1 MITDCRLRGLIP
13 CDERLLGRGFFLVA
27 ESGNISAMTN
37 EPIERGALT
46 WQPAVD
52 AWANSS
58 LSDFAEHVVALGGP
72 TCSDYAELLDWSI
85 GEPGPFWAA
94 VASWQCIRWH
104 AEPSASLVGGT
115 MSDVTW
121 FPGGALNYA
130 ERMLAWASEQ
140 PDEMAIIELSQ
151 SRDRRETTWAQLVDE
166 VARCRAGLIERGIG
180 RGDRVVAFS
189 PNIAETL
196 VAFLAT
202 ASLGAIW
209 SSCAPEFG
217 VRAVTDRWAQIE
229 PKVLIAVDGY
239 MYGTKGID
247 RSAHVDQIAA
257 ALPSLEHIVHIGYL
271 QPEGGLSTDARVCSW
286 DALLADYAPLEF
298 EAVPFDHPLYVLF
311 SSGTTGLPKPIVHG
325 HGGIVLEHAKAWSL
339 HYGLR
344 PGDRVM
350 WFTTTGWMMWNFLIS
365 GLITGSTIVL
375 FDGDP
380 AAPDL
385 LALWRVAADERV
397 DVLGV
402 SAPFIMA
409 CRKEGIR
416 PGDLVDLSHVRHLG
430 STGAPLPVEGF
441 EWIPDAVGSHIQTGS
456 MSGGTDVCTAF
467 VGTAPTLP
475 IRAGEIGARMLGC
488 DVQAFTPTG
497 DQCAPN
503 ETGELV
509 IVTPMP
515 SMPIGFWGDESG
527 ERYRSTYF
535 DTYPGVW
542 HHGDWITFFDDGAC
556 QITGRSDA
564 TLNRGGVRLG
574 TADFYVIVDSM
585 PEIADSA
592 VVHLE
597 DKDGGPGELILLI
610 ATAGGH
616 ELDDDLA
623 NRIKRALRSELS
635 PRHVPDEIAALPGVP
650 RTLSGKKLEVPI
662 KRMLLGMPADKAAS
676 RDSLAN
682 PEALDHVAAW
692 VAARTT

>member
-1 MITDCRLRGLIP
+1 
-13 CDERLLGRGFFLVA
+13 
-27 ESGNISAMTN
+27 MTN
-37 EPIERGALT
+37 KPIERGTLT
-46 WQPAVD
+46 WQPAADV
-52 AWANSS
+52 WADSS
-58 LSDFAEHVVALGGP
+58 LSDFAEHVVAIDGP
-72 TCSDYAELLDWSI
+72 PCSNYGELLDWSL
-85 GEPGPFWAA
+85 GEPGPFWSAL
-94 VASWQCIRWH
+94 ASWQCIRWH
-104 AEPSASLVGGT
+104 DEPSASLIGGT
-115 MSDVTW
+115 MPDVTW
-121 FPGGALNYA
+121 FPGGTLNYA

-140 PDEMAIIELSQ
+140 PDATAIIELSQ
-151 SRDRRETTWAQLVDE
+151 SRDRRATTWAQLGDQ
-166 VARCRAGLIERGIG
+166 VARCRAGLAARGVG

-189 PNIAETL
+189 PNISETL

-239 MYGTKGID
+239 MYGTKGIG
-247 RSAHVDQIAA
+247 RSEHVDQIAA

-271 QPEGGLSTDARVCSW
+271 RPDSDLPIDPRVCSW
-286 DALLADYAPLEF
+286 DVLLAEHAPLEF
-298 EAVPFDHPLYVLF
+298 ESVPFDHPLYVLF

-325 HGGIVLEHAKAWSL
+325 HGGILLEHAKAWSL
-339 HYGLR
+339 HYGLQ

-365 GLITGSTIVL
+365 GLLTGSTIVL

-385 LALWRVAADERV
+385 LALWRAAADEQV

-416 PGDLVDLSHVRHLG
+416 PGDVVDLSRIRHLG

-441 EWIPDAVGSHIQTGS
+441 EWIPDAVGGHIQTGS

-488 DVQAFTPTG
+488 DVQAYTSSG
-497 DQCAPN
+497 ERCAPN

-509 IVTPMP
+509 IVAPMP
-515 SMPIGFWGDESG
+515 SMPIGLWGDESG
-527 ERYRSTYF
+527 DRYRSTYF
-535 DTYPGVW
+535 DTFPGVW

-597 DKDGGPGELILLI
+597 DDQGGPGELILLV
-610 ATAGGH
+610 ATADGH
-616 ELDDDLA
+616 ELDEDLA
-623 NRIKRALRSELS
+623 AKIKRALRTELS

-682 PEALDHVAAW
+682 PEALDHVQAW
-692 VAARTT
+692 IESRNP

>member
-1 MITDCRLRGLIP
+1 MIPDRQRRDRIARSESFSP
-13 CDERLLGRGFFLVA
+13 DSFFVVA

-37 EPIERGALT
+37 ESIERGALT
-46 WQPAVD
+46 WRPAED
-52 AWANSS
+52 AWAHSS
-58 LSDFAEHVVALGGP
+58 LSDLAEHVVGLGGP
-72 TCSDYAELLDWSI
+72 SCANYAALLDWSL

-104 AEPSASLVGGT
+104 AEPSASLVAGV
-115 MSDVTW
+115 MPDVTW
-121 FPGGALNYA
+121 FPGGTLNYA

-140 PDEMAIIELSQ
+140 PDETALIELSQ
-151 SRDRRETTWAQLVDE
+151 SRDRREITWAQLVDQ
-166 VARCRAGLIERGIG
+166 VARCRAGLVERGVG

-189 PNIAETL
+189 PNISETL

-239 MYGTKGID
+239 MYGTKGVD
-247 RSAHVDQIAA
+247 RRAHVDQIAA

-271 QPEGGLSTDARVCSW
+271 RPAVDIPSDARVCAW
-286 DALLADYAPLEF
+286 DDLLGDYAPLVF

-339 HYGLR
+339 HYGLQ

-365 GLITGSTIVL
+365 GLLTGSTIVL

-385 LALWRVAADERV
+385 LALWRIAADEQV

-416 PGDLVDLSHVRHLG
+416 PGDLVDLSRVRHLG

-497 DQCAPN
+497 KRCAPN

-509 IVTPMP
+509 IVAPMP
-515 SMPIGFWGDESG
+515 SMPIGLWGDESG
-527 ERYRSTYF
+527 DRYRSTYF

-585 PEIADSA
+585 AEIADSA

-597 DKDGGPGELILLI
+597 DDEGGPGELILLV
-610 ATAGGH
+610 ATAAGY

-623 NRIKRALRSELS
+623 DRIKRALRSELS
-635 PRHVPDEIAALPGVP
+635 PRHVPDEIAALPAVP

-692 VAARTT
+692 VAARNA

>member
-1 MITDCRLRGLIP
+1 MTK
-13 CDERLLGRGFFLVA
+13 
-27 ESGNISAMTN
+27 ES
-37 EPIERGALT
+37 IERGALT
-46 WQPAVD
+46 WQPALD
-52 AWANSS
+52 AWENSS
-58 LSDFAEHVVALGGP
+58 LADFADHVVALGGP
-72 TCSDYAELLDWSI
+72 ACSDYIELLDWSL
-85 GEPGPFWAA
+85 GELGPFWAA

-104 AEPSASLVGGT
+104 DEPSASLVHGS

-121 FPGGALNYA
+121 FPGGTLNYA
-130 ERMLAWASEQ
+130 ERMLAWATEQ
-140 PDEMAIIELSQ
+140 PDDTAIIELSQ
-151 SRDRRETTWAQLVDE
+151 SRDRREVTWAQLVDQ
-166 VARCRAGLIERGIG
+166 VARCRAGLVERGVG

-189 PNIAETL
+189 PNISETL

-229 PKVLIAVDGY
+229 PKVLIAVDDY

-271 QPEGGLSTDARVCSW
+271 QPEGELSSDARVCAW
-286 DALLADYAPLEF
+286 DALLANHAPLEF

-325 HGGIVLEHAKAWSL
+325 HGGIALEHAKAWSL
-339 HYGLR
+339 HYGLQ
-344 PGDRVM
+344 PGERVM

-385 LALWRVAADERV
+385 LALWRVAADEQV

-416 PGDLVDLSHVRHLG
+416 PGDLVDLSSVRHLG

-509 IVTPMP
+509 IVAPMP
-515 SMPIGFWGDESG
+515 SMPIGLWGDESG
-527 ERYRSTYF
+527 ARYRSTYF
-535 DTYPGVW
+535 DTYPGAW

-597 DKDGGPGELILLI
+597 DKDGGPGELILLV

-635 PRHVPDEIAALPGVP
+635 PRHVPDEIAALSAVP